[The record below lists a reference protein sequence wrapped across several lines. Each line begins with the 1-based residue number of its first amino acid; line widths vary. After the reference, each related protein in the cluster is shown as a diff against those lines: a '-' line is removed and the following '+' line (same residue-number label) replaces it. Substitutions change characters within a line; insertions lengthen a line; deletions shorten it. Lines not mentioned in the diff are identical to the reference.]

1 MAITTDDIKA
11 LRGETG
17 VSVMQIKKAL
27 EEAGG
32 DRAKALVLLQKKGAM
47 IAEKKADRTLG
58 AGAVSAY
65 IHSTKMIG
73 SMVMLSCETDFV
85 AKNEEFLK
93 LAYAVA
99 MQVAATNP
107 DYLSRADIPAGA
119 LAEADRILLE
129 QSFIKD

>member
-73 SMVMLSCETDFV
+73 SMVMLSCETDFL
-85 AKNEEFLK
+85 AKN
-93 LAYAVA
+93 
-99 MQVAATNP
+99 
-107 DYLSRADIPAGA
+107 
-119 LAEADRILLE
+119 
-129 QSFIKD
+129 